1 MGHIVVCFGSS
12 EEIANASEMSVVPFV
27 SRHSVYFANVQR
39 RDLPSLRYH
48 ARLSTARKVELC
60 KRRFRTLMKVP
71 YHPLT
76 RTGRPPSLVP
86 AETSRVS
93 ALPARRPRRGSA
105 RADPSCTRCF
115 AEDGARAYMNSARF
129 RRTPYSASGFVV
141 PSPTRSTMA
150 ATARSRRFGNR
161 ARSAAAWAAVISSRV
176 RSVQ

>member
-1 MGHIVVCFGSS
+1 VRLTPWKVPPAKPHHAATDVDREDDTAPGKPQPRHQKGLAFQRAIRRQPGSS
-12 EEIANASEMSVVPFV
+12 EEIAKALGMSVVSFV
-27 SRHSVYFANVQR
+27 SRHSIYFANVQR

-105 RADPSCTRCF
+105 RADPSCARCF
-115 AEDGARAYMNSARF
+115 AEDCTRAYMYSARLK
-129 RRTPYSASGFVV
+129 RTP
-141 PSPTRSTMA
+141 
-150 ATARSRRFGNR
+150 
-161 ARSAAAWAAVISSRV
+161 
-176 RSVQ
+176 